1 MWWEQLSRFQQIM
14 FIIAT
19 SSSGVMLI
27 FLVLMAIGIDNSEFD
42 GIDEIDIDV
51 INDEPL
57 IGFAGLRILT
67 LRGILVLLSMGAW
80 TAFLVEPYMHVL
92 LALGLGL
99 VVGLISAYLVALAF
113 RASLK
118 LESTGN
124 IDYKH
129 AVSKYATVYIRVL
142 KNRSGKGK
150 VTLNLQ
156 ERFIEVDA
164 ITDEDEDLLNQ
175 SKVEVIDIYDE
186 TTLIVQKKSK

>member
-80 TAFLVEPYMHVL
+80 TAFLLEPYMHVL

-129 AVSKYATVYIRVL
+129 AVGKDATVYIRIP

>member
-129 AVSKYATVYIRVL
+129 AVGKDATVYIRIP